1 MQIGYGMRSLEREI
15 VVSIGKT
22 IRNGAAGAIIAAL
35 PIATSNA
42 AVRPNAAVP
51 TASSTAVAAQYDQ
64 GNSAFAGAWLPIGII
79 VATILVGILIASKDS
94 HGHGD
99 LSFG

>member
-1 MQIGYGMRSLEREI
+1 M
-15 VVSIGKT
+15 VVSIGKM

-51 TASSTAVAAQYDQ
+51 TAGSTAVAAQYDN
-64 GNSAFAGAWLPIGII
+64 GNSAWAGAWVQLGIF
-79 VATILVGILIASKDS
+79 VATILFGIWIVSEDNH
-94 HGHGD
+94 HGHSN

>member
-1 MQIGYGMRSLEREI
+1 M
-15 VVSIGKT
+15 VVKVAEL

-35 PIATSNA
+35 PISASVA

-51 TASSTAVAAQYDQ
+51 TAGSTAVASAAQYENGADIW
-64 GNSAFAGAWLPIGII
+64 AGAWIPLGII
-79 VATILVGILIASKDS
+79 VATAVVGIILATKDDN
-94 HGHGD
+94 GHGN

>member
-1 MQIGYGMRSLEREI
+1 M
-15 VVSIGKT
+15 VVSIGKM
-22 IRNGAAGAIIAAL
+22 IRNGAAGLVLAAL
-35 PIATSNA
+35 PISTSVA

-51 TASSTAVAAQYDQ
+51 AASSTAVASQYGN
-64 GNSAFAGAWLPIGII
+64 GNSAWAGAWVPLWII
-79 VATILVGILIASKDS
+79 VATLLVGIWIASKSDND

>member
-1 MQIGYGMRSLEREI
+1 M
-15 VVSIGKT
+15 SIGKF
-22 IRNGAAGAIIAAL
+22 IRNGVAGAVLVAL
-35 PIATSNA
+35 PVSASVA

-51 TASSTAVAAQYDQ
+51 TASSTALAAQYDN
-64 GNSAFAGAWLPIGII
+64 GNSTWAGAWIPLGII
-79 VATILVGILIASKDS
+79 VATLLVGIWIVSQDDH

>member
-1 MQIGYGMRSLEREI
+1 MEREM
-15 VVSIGKT
+15 VVSIGKM
-22 IRNGAAGAIIAAL
+22 IRNGAAGVIIAAL

-51 TASSTAVAAQYDQ
+51 AAGSTAVAAQYDN
-64 GNSAFAGAWLPIGII
+64 GNGALAGAWVPLGII
-79 VATILVGILIASKDS
+79 VATILVGIWIASKDGH
-94 HGHGD
+94 HGHGN

>member
-1 MQIGYGMRSLEREI
+1 M
-15 VVSIGKT
+15 

-35 PIATSNA
+35 PIATSSA

-51 TASSTAVAAQYDQ
+51 AAGSTAVAAQADNYS
-64 GNSAFAGAWLPIGII
+64 NNPMAGAWIPIGII
-79 VATILVGILIASKDS
+79 VATILVGIWIASKDS
-94 HGHGD
+94 KGHGD

>member
-1 MQIGYGMRSLEREI
+1 M
-15 VVSIGKT
+15 

-35 PIATSNA
+35 PISTSVA

-51 TASSTAVAAQYDQ
+51 AASSTAVAAQYDN
-64 GNSAFAGAWLPIGII
+64 GNAAWAGAWVPLGII
-79 VATILVGILIASKDS
+79 VATLLVGIWIASQDDH

>member
-1 MQIGYGMRSLEREI
+1 M
-15 VVSIGKT
+15 
-22 IRNGAAGAIIAAL
+22 IIAAL
-35 PIATSNA
+35 PITTSAA

-51 TASSTAVAAQYDQ
+51 TAGSASVAAQYDN
-64 GNSAFAGAWLPIGII
+64 GNSPWAGAWIPLGII
-79 VATILVGILIASKDS
+79 VATLLVGIYIATKDS

>member
-1 MQIGYGMRSLEREI
+1 L
-15 VVSIGKT
+15 
-22 IRNGAAGAIIAAL
+22 IRNGAAGALIAAV

-51 TASSTAVAAQYDQ
+51 AAGSTAVAAQADNYYHNNNQ
-64 GNSAFAGAWLPIGII
+64 MAWLPIGII
-79 VATILVGILIASKDS
+79 VATILVGIWIASKDS

>member
-1 MQIGYGMRSLEREI
+1 MELRKI
-15 VVSIGKT
+15 

-35 PIATSNA
+35 PIATSSA

-51 TASSTAVAAQYDQ
+51 TASSTAVAAQYDN

-79 VATILVGILIASKDS
+79 VATILVGIWIASKDD

>member
-1 MQIGYGMRSLEREI
+1 M
-15 VVSIGKT
+15 

-35 PIATSNA
+35 PISTSVA

-51 TASSTAVAAQYDQ
+51 AAGSTAVASQYNDNDR
-64 GNSAFAGAWLPIGII
+64 GAFAGAWLPIGII
-79 VATILVGILIASKDS
+79 VATVLVGIWIASKDS
-94 HGHGD
+94 SGHGD